1 MYGKKNPGPIGVSPG
16 ATVGDMIQNSRMQKP
31 RMPAPRMPK
40 RVNEEMIRTTVDF
53 RPTPMGRRGMR

>member
-31 RMPAPRMPK
+31 RAPAPRAPRRM
-40 RVNEEMIRTTVDF
+40 NEEMIRTTVDF
-53 RPTPMGRRGMR
+53 RPTPMVKRGMR

>member
-1 MYGKKNPGPIGVSPG
+1 MYGKKNPGPIGVSLG

-40 RVNEEMIRTTVDF
+40 RVNEDMIRTAVDF
-53 RPTPMGRRGMR
+53 RPTPMKRGMR

>member
-31 RMPAPRMPK
+31 RAPAPRMPK
-40 RVNEEMIRTTVDF
+40 RVNDEMIRTTVDF
-53 RPTPMGRRGMR
+53 RPSPMGRRGMR

>member
-1 MYGKKNPGPIGVSPG
+1 MYGKKTPGPIGVSPG

-40 RVNEEMIRTTVDF
+40 RVNEEMIRTAVDF
-53 RPTPMGRRGMR
+53 RPTPMKRGMR

>member
-1 MYGKKNPGPIGVSPG
+1 MYNRRPGPIGVSPG

-40 RVNEEMIRTTVDF
+40 RVNEDMIRTAVDF
-53 RPTPMGRRGMR
+53 RPTPMKRGMR